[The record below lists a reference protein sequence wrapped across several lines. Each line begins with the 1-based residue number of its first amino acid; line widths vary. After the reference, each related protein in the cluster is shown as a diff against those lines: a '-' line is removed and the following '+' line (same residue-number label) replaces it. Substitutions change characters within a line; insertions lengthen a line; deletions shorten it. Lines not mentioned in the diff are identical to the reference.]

1 MALIGCLGAIPF
13 MVSSTLIQTIDNAV
27 WSGSARYGEHKR
39 HLTHA
44 LTEFTGLDAD
54 TFSFDMTLSVS
65 LGISPMTA
73 IVQLWQYERD
83 AITAPLVIGDKAYG
97 KYRWTVKKHKIKME
111 QYDGHGNL
119 ILATVSVELL
129 EYLKE

>member
-1 MALIGCLGAIPF
+1 
-13 MVSSTLIQTIDNAV
+13 
-27 WSGSARYGEHKR
+27 
-39 HLTHA
+39 
-44 LTEFTGLDAD
+44 
-54 TFSFDMTLSVS
+54 
-65 LGISPMTA
+65 MTA